1 MFLRLLNG
9 STSAF
14 KSVGA
19 SWFTASAM
27 LAVLLAVSH
36 CSAAP
41 ESAGTEGK
49 PSLVTLQQFCEMDR
63 STIVKRE
70 TVRVRGTVTFINR
83 EWQLVM
89 IQEGRF
95 ALKAF
100 LEKDAE
106 LKVGQLVELTG
117 RTEFGEELNLM
128 MVTGSK
134 VIGEGSIPEPVRL
147 DETVPFSLDL
157 LYRWSEIEGPIYSAV
172 ADDSNYYIYV
182 AGKQFGIFI
191 IQPRSPDLPPVNTL
205 RNYHVHARGI
215 PVMSTEK
222 QRPYRID
229 MHVPTGTIIELTPN
243 EDPKNGVQL
252 RSLAD
257 TGRREMR
264 GDAEAP
270 ARFRA
275 VVRSIFPPNRL
286 FLSDES
292 GPLLAELA
300 EPTTASTF
308 NVGDVVE
315 VEGQIDRSRKK
326 AYLRDAHATLL
337 GKGYSEPPSVTV
349 PREGL
354 SKLGQLIRVT
364 GMLVTSNTEKNW
376 LLLRDG
382 GTYFRVRYTP
392 TWKSQLEQA
401 GIGSQISATGGCWIS
416 PSDDSAFDVMA
427 REAAILFH
435 VPRPADAPAP
445 SASNETL
452 DSTATDEAAAAAAAA
467 AAPGDIIRPVLM
479 VLLLIFLGILIWLV
493 NRRLKEQERFQESIH
508 EQLSHL
514 SHIARL
520 NTLAEMVGALAHE
533 LNQPLASVSNYAAT
547 AEILSRKEPADT
559 EKLASVL
566 AHIGKEAF
574 RAGEIIRRLRNLVRR
589 KTPGSLPVQI
599 SEIVHETIELFKTQH
614 VTACGLVQVNLTDT
628 LPTVQA
634 DSVQIQQVILNLLLN
649 ARDATEAEPERVP
662 EIQVESKFENGMV
675 YVSVADNG
683 VGISSPTPDAIF
695 EPYFTTREAGTGLGL
710 AISRTI
716 IETHGGKITAEK
728 RTPYGTRITFSL
740 PVSRAQANIAE

>member
-1 MFLRLLNG
+1 MTLRRLDGFTPAYN
-9 STSAF
+9 SAEA
-14 KSVGA
+14 A
-19 SWFTASAM
+19 S
-27 LAVLLAVSH
+27 LAVSALVILLLTVSH
-36 CSAAP
+36 CSAASEP
-41 ESAGTEGK
+41 AASDGK
-49 PSLVTLQQFCEMDR
+49 PPLVTIEQFNRMDR
-63 STIVKRE
+63 STIAKRE

-83 EWQLVM
+83 EWQLAM
-89 IQEGRF
+89 IQEDQF

-128 MVTGSK
+128 IATGGK

-147 DETVPFSLDL
+147 DETVPFSLDV
-157 LYRWSEIEGPIYSAV
+157 LYRWSVIEGSIYSAG
-172 ADDSNYYIYV
+172 ADDKNYYIYV
-182 AGKQFGIFI
+182 VGKQFGIFV
-191 IQPRSPDLPPVNTL
+191 IQPRSPDLPPANTL
-205 RNYHVHARGI
+205 RNYHVRARGI
-215 PVMSTEK
+215 PVMSVEK
-222 QRPYRID
+222 LRPYRID

-243 EDPKNGVQL
+243 GDPKNGVQL

-300 EPTTASTF
+300 EPTETSTF
-308 NVGDVVE
+308 NIGDVVE
-315 VEGQIDRSRKK
+315 VEGQIDRSTKK
-326 AYLRDAHATLL
+326 AYLRDAQATLL
-337 GKGYSEPPSVTV
+337 GKGYSEPPPEIA
-349 PREGL
+349 PRDGR

-364 GMLVTSNTEKNW
+364 GMLVTSNSEKNW
-376 LLLRDG
+376 MLLRDG
-382 GTYFRVRYTP
+382 GTYFRVWYTP
-392 TWKSQLEQA
+392 TWKSQIEHA
-401 GIGSQISATGGCWIS
+401 GIGSQISVAGGCWIS
-416 PSDDSAFDVMA
+416 PSDDSSFDVMA
-427 REAAILFH
+427 REATVLFQ
-435 VPRPADAPAP
+435 VPRATDAPAP
-445 SASNETL
+445 SVSDETL
-452 DSTATDEAAAAAAAA
+452 DSAATVEAAAAS
-467 AAPGDIIRPVLM
+467 PREIIRPVLM

-508 EQLSHL
+508 EQLSNL

-547 AEILSRKEPADT
+547 AEILSRQEPADT

-566 AHIGKEAF
+566 AHIGKESF

-589 KTPGSLPVQI
+589 KTPGSLPVHI
-599 SEIVHETIELFKTQH
+599 SEIIHETVELFKTQH
-614 VTACGLVQVNLTDT
+614 VTASGVVQINLTDA
-628 LPTVQA
+628 LPAVQA
-634 DSVQIQQVILNLLLN
+634 DSVQIQQVVLNLLLN

-675 YVSVADNG
+675 YVSVTDNG
-683 VGISSPTPDAIF
+683 VGINSPTPDAIF
-695 EPYFTTREAGTGLGL
+695 EPYFTTREEGTGLGL

-716 IETHGGKITAEK
+716 IETHGGKITAQN